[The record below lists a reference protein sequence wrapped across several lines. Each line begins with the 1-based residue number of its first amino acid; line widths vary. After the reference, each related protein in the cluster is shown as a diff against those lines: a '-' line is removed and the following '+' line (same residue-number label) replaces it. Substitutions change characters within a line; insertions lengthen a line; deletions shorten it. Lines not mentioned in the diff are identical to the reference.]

1 MAKDSMIG
9 IVNELISK
17 RLKSLSM
24 TDVVVGKITSISPY
38 SITIL
43 KELNEI
49 AIPEELIDIDTIPKD
64 AKIGDEYR
72 FLRYK
77 DGSRFLALP
86 TGYSSSG
93 SGEGG
98 TNDYEKLINLPSL
111 NNIELH
117 GNRNVAE
124 EPISNT
130 ELDSLL
136 K

>member
-9 IVNELISK
+9 IVNELVTR
-17 RLKSLSM
+17 RLKSLTM
-24 TDVVVGKITSISPY
+24 TDVVVGTITSISPY

-49 AIPEELIDIDTIPKD
+49 TIPEELIDIDTIPKN

-86 TGYSSSG
+86 SGYSGGNS
-93 SGEGG
+93 EGG
-98 TNDYEKLINLPSL
+98 TNDYEQLINLPLL
-111 NNIELH
+111 NNKELH

-124 EPISNT
+124 EPITNT

>member
-24 TDVVVGKITSISPY
+24 TDVVVGKIVSISPY

-49 AIPEELIDIDTIPKD
+49 TIPEELIDIDTIPKN

-86 TGYSSSG
+86 TGNSSG
-93 SGEGG
+93 GGEGG
-98 TNDYEKLINLPSL
+98 TYDYEELINLPSL

-124 EPISNT
+124 EPITNT

>member
-1 MAKDSMIG
+1 MAKDSIIG
-9 IVNELISK
+9 IVNDLVSK

-24 TDVVVGKITSISPY
+24 TDVVVGTITSISPY

-49 AIPEELIDIDTIPKD
+49 TIPEELIDIDTIPKN
-64 AKIGDEYR
+64 AKVGDQYR

-77 DGSRFLALP
+77 DGSRFLALVNG
-86 TGYSSSG
+86 TGG
-93 SGEGG
+93 GGEGG
-98 TNDYEKLINLPSL
+98 VTSYEDLTDLPSL
-111 NNIELH
+111 NNKELH
-117 GNRNVAE
+117 GNRDVAE
-124 EPISNT
+124 EPITNT

>member
-17 RLKSLSM
+17 RLKSLTM
-24 TDVVVGKITSISPY
+24 TDVVVGTITSITPY

-49 AIPEELIDIDTIPKD
+49 TIPEELIDIDTIPKN
-64 AKIGDEYR
+64 AKVGDEFR

-86 TGYSSSG
+86 TGNSSG
-93 SGEGG
+93 GSEGG
-98 TNDYEKLINLPSL
+98 TYDYEELINLPSL

-124 EPISNT
+124 EPITNT